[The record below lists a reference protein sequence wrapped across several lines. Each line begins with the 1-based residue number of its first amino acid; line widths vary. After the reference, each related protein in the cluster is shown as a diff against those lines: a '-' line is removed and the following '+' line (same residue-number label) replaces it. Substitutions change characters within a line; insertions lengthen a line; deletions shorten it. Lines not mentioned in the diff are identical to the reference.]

1 MAAILSDR
9 NVAHEIA
16 GRIRRLIARQ
26 DEGDVTVAA
35 RRLARPI
42 ADVCTPERVIASAD
56 AAAVEFLAEVVRTYE
71 ADAVWLITGRT
82 SRSSARVSSEVRV
95 TIVEVLAELSD
106 HLLDAARESN
116 GQISRGQ
123 GSEFL
128 KPVYDTSTE
137 RS

>member
-16 GRIRRLIARQ
+16 GRIRRLIAQQ
-26 DEGDVTVAA
+26 DEGDVTAAA

-42 ADVCTPERVIASAD
+42 ADVYALERVIASGD
-56 AAAVEFLAEVVRTYE
+56 GAAAVEFLAEVVRAYD

-82 SRSSARVSSEVRV
+82 SNASARVSTEVRV

-106 HLLDAARESN
+106 HLLDEARH
-116 GQISRGQ
+116 R
-123 GSEFL
+123 
-128 KPVYDTSTE
+128 
-137 RS
+137 